1 MSKRLKTFVH
11 VPDEQGGY
19 AVFGPDDKVPAWAA
33 KQMGDHVWETESDDD
48 GEDVTVAD
56 GEVAATP
63 TPARN
68 SAAK

>member
-11 VPDEQGGY
+11 VQDENGGY

-33 KQMGDHVWETESDDD
+33 KQMGDHVWDDGSADD

-63 TPARN
+63 TPRRD
-68 SAAK
+68 AAK